1 MRILEILKKP
11 NGAMG
16 LGRVL
21 IFLFGLELLVLTPW
35 IVITG
40 KDNSPYVATW
50 IFFLILFLAVVYSK
64 VLDSKYLSISVKDD
78 SK

>member
-1 MRILEILKKP
+1 MRVLDILKKP